1 MANQNKRIYYAVQNV
16 ALGGSTDGSANP
28 SVSEAGGLQSV
39 GINTTFALDPT
50 YQLGQLSS
58 YYLSEG
64 IPEVEVTLSK
74 VIDGRMPVYLQACG
88 GAGAANKSLAELQN
102 ARATVQ
108 LSIFA
113 DTNTAATGT
122 AIATVKC
129 TGMYVSSISYNLTNE
144 GNFTEEL
151 TLVGNHKEWSG
162 SAVTTTTGI
171 APVAQ
176 RWAFNKGSST
186 IPASVDQSGN
196 GVLNSATASVS
207 LGRESIFVLGQRT
220 PYHRYATF
228 PVEVTSE
235 FQVLAQNSDGVSAA
249 QVDSGCEAGAT
260 SNLSNETIVLV
271 VCALPAGVDADG
283 NSETVI
289 SGRKAVTIDLGTQNK
304 LTSVNYS
311 GGDTGGGNATITYS
325 YRNYNDFKVNW
336 A

>member
-16 ALGGSTDGSANP
+16 ALGGNINGSANP
-28 SVSEAGGLQSV
+28 SVTEAGGLQSV

-50 YQLGQLSS
+50 YQLGQLAS
-58 YYLSEG
+58 YYITEG
-64 IPEVEVTLSK
+64 VPEVEVTLSK
-74 VIDGRMPVYLQACG
+74 IIDGRMPVYLQACG
-88 GAGAANKSLAELQN
+88 GASAANKSLAELQN
-102 ARATVQ
+102 ARATLQ

-113 DTNTAATGT
+113 DTNIAATGT
-122 AIATVKC
+122 AQATVKC
-129 TGMYVSSISYNLTNE
+129 TGMYVSSISYNLTND

-162 SAVTTTTGI
+162 SAVTTSTGI

-176 RWAFNKGSST
+176 RWAFNKDAST
-186 IPASVDQSGN
+186 IPASVNQSN
-196 GVLNSATASVS
+196 SAVLNSASASVS

-235 FQVLAQNSDGVSAA
+235 FQVLAQNSDGVAA
-249 QVDSGCEAGAT
+249 DMVDSGCQQGAT

-283 NSETVI
+283 NSENVI
-289 SGRKAVTIDLGTQNK
+289 SGRKVVTIDLGTQNK

-336 A
+336 G

>member
-1 MANQNKRIYYAVQNV
+1 MPNQNKRIYYAVQNV
-16 ALGGSTDGSANP
+16 ALGGSTTGAANP
-28 SVSEAGGLQSV
+28 AVSEVGGLQSV
-39 GINTTFALDPT
+39 GINTTFALDPA
-50 YQLGQLSS
+50 YQLGQLAS
-58 YYLSEG
+58 YYITEG
-64 IPEVEVTLSK
+64 VPEVEVTLSK
-74 VIDGRMPVYLQACG
+74 VIDGRKPVYVQACG
-88 GAGAANKSLAELQN
+88 GEGSLAELQN
-102 ARATVQ
+102 ARATLQ
-108 LSIFA
+108 LGIYA

-122 AIATVKC
+122 ALATVKC
-129 TGMYVSSISYNLTNE
+129 TGMYVSSISYNLTND

-162 SAVTTTTGI
+162 TQPATATGI

-176 RWAFNKGSST
+176 RWAFNKDSST
-186 IPASVDQSGN
+186 LPASVGTEA
-196 GVLNSATASVS
+196 VLNSATASVS

-235 FQVLAQNSDGVSAA
+235 FQVLAQASDGVGANM
-249 QVDSGCEAGAT
+249 VDSGCAQGAT
-260 SNLSNETIVLV
+260 SNLSNETIKLV
-271 VCALPAGVDADG
+271 VCALPAGVSANG
-283 NSETVI
+283 QTENVI

-325 YRNYNDFKVNW
+325 YRNYNDFKVTW

>member
-1 MANQNKRIYYAVQNV
+1 MPNQNKRIYYAVQNV
-16 ALGGSTDGSANP
+16 ALGGDVNGNP
-28 SVSEAGGLQSV
+28 VASVTEVGGLQSV
-39 GINTTFALDPT
+39 GINTTFTLDPV
-50 YQLGQLSS
+50 YQLGQLAS

-64 IPEVEVTLSK
+64 VPEVEVTLSK

-102 ARATVQ
+102 ARSTLQ

-113 DTNTAATGT
+113 DVNTAATGT
-122 AIATVKC
+122 AQATVKC
-129 TGMYVSSISYNLTNE
+129 TGMYVSSISYNLTND
-144 GNFTEEL
+144 GNFTEEV

-162 SAVTTTTGI
+162 SAVTTATGI
-171 APVAQ
+171 SPVAQ
-176 RWAFNKGSST
+176 RWAFNKDAST
-186 IPASVDQSGN
+186 IPASVNQNGN
-196 GVLNSATASVS
+196 AVLNSASASVS

-220 PYHRYATF
+220 PYHRFATF

-235 FQVLAQNSDGVSAA
+235 FQVLAQNSDGVDASEIDSAC
-249 QVDSGCEAGAT
+249 SAGAEN
-260 SNLSNETIVLV
+260 NLSNETISLV
-271 VCALPAGVDADG
+271 ICALPAATGPDG
-283 NSETVI
+283 TTETVI
-289 SGRKAVTIDLGTQNK
+289 SGRKNVTIDLGNQNK

>member
-16 ALGGSTDGSANP
+16 ALGGNKDGSQSP
-28 SVSEAGGLQSV
+28 SISEVGGLQSV
-39 GINTTFALDPT
+39 GINTTFNLDPT

-58 YYLSEG
+58 YYLTEG
-64 IPEVEVTLSK
+64 VPEVEVTLSK
-74 VIDGRMPVYLQACG
+74 VIDGRMPMYLQATG
-88 GAGAANKSLAELQN
+88 GSGAANGSLAELQN
-102 ARATVQ
+102 ARSTLQ

-113 DTNTAATGT
+113 DTNIAATGT
-122 AIATVKC
+122 ALATVKC
-129 TGMYVSSISYNLTNE
+129 TGMYVSSISYNLTND

-162 SAVTTTTGI
+162 TAVPTTTGI

-176 RWAFNKGSST
+176 RWAFNKDQSL
-186 IPASVDQSGN
+186 IPASVSQNGN
-196 GVLNSATASVS
+196 AVLNSASASVS
-207 LGRESIFVLGQRT
+207 LGRDSIFVLGQRT

-235 FQVLAQNSDGVSAA
+235 FQVLAQASDGVGANMI
-249 QVDSGCEAGAT
+249 DSGCSQGAT
-260 SNLSNETIVLV
+260 SNLANETIKLV
-271 VCALPAGVDADG
+271 ICALAAGVDA
-283 NSETVI
+283 NNVAEPAI
-289 SGRKAVTIDLGTQNK
+289 SGRKAVTVDLGSANK

>member
-1 MANQNKRIYYAVQNV
+1 MPNQNKRIYYAVQNV
-16 ALGGSTDGSANP
+16 ALGGDINGNANP
-28 SVSEAGGLQSV
+28 TPTEVGGLQSV
-39 GINTTFALDPT
+39 GINTSFTLDPT

-58 YYLSEG
+58 YYLTEG
-64 IPEVEVTLSK
+64 VPEVEVTLSK

-88 GAGAANKSLAELQN
+88 GTTAANKTLAELQN
-102 ARATVQ
+102 ARATLQ

-122 AIATVKC
+122 AQATVKC
-129 TGMYVSSISYNLTNE
+129 TGMYVSSISYNLTND

-151 TLVGNHKEWSG
+151 TLVGNHKTWSG
-162 SAVTTTTGI
+162 TQVTTSTGI

-176 RWAFNKGSST
+176 RWAFNKAAST
-186 IPASVDQSGN
+186 IPASVNQSGN
-196 GVLNSATASVS
+196 GVLNSASASVS

-235 FQVLAQNSDGVSAA
+235 FQVLAQNSDGVGADMI
-249 QVDSGCEAGAT
+249 DSGCSAGAT
-260 SNLSNETIVLV
+260 SNVSNETIILAI
-271 VCALPAGVDADG
+271 CALPSATGDATPVGV
-283 NSETVI
+283 
-289 SGRKAVTIDLGTQNK
+289 RKDVTIDLGTQNK